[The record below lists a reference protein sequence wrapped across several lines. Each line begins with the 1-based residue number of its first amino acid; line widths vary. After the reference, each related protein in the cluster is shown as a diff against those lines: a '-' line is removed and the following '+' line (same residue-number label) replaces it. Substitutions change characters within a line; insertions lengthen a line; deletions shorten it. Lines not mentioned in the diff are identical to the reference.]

1 MDVVIDD
8 YLPTLDKHLM
18 FVHAK
23 DANEFWV
30 PLLEKAYAK
39 YELTHHIYR
48 TLDGHSYGHNHHN
61 QDDKIAGKRK

>member
-39 YELTHHIYR
+39 YELTHHI
-48 TLDGHSYGHNHHN
+48 
-61 QDDKIAGKRK
+61 